1 MGALGGG
8 ALLLVPVALGIQQS
22 VSATA
27 SASASFGPALGDIL
41 ADGGAFAACILLW
54 SIAAAAQGPALA
66 AIGQQLAPK
75 GSEATALALP
85 RAIGDGVYVVAPA
98 TLGIVTDALSGTPGA
113 GCAAAGVA
121 SALGAAALAVLLA
134 RDDANS
140 T

>member
-1 MGALGGG
+1 MGTNIEWTNIKPNGKRHRMDDRRQRMASGGG
-8 ALLLVPVALGIQQS
+8 G
-22 VSATA
+22 
-27 SASASFGPALGDIL
+27 IL

-54 SIAAAAQGPALA
+54 SIAAAAQGHALA
-66 AIGQQLAPK
+66 AVGQQLAPK

-98 TLGIVTDALSGTPGA
+98 TLGLVTDALSGTPGA

-134 RDDANS
+134 QDDDGNIE
-140 T
+140 